1 MPSATSAEG
10 AWPAPSLLCDKKHT
24 GSFETHK
31 ECEAFLKGVA
41 AVVNHILEAKD
52 A

>member
-10 AWPAPSLLCDKKHT
+10 AWPEPSLLFDKKHT

-31 ECEAFLKGVA
+31 ECDVFVKGVE
-41 AVVNHILEAKD
+41 AVLNHTLEAKD